1 MDDIYGPADLVNESF
16 SDPCMSEDF
25 VAASNLAK
33 ESKSSTDLSQT
44 QEVVEVFIEGRAW
57 RVFIK
62 DLDQFRKVPKDGKT
76 IFYCFAEPGGG
87 FLREFHDH
95 LAKHLGK
102 GVEVLC
108 DRRGVAA

>member
-1 MDDIYGPADLVNESF
+1 M
-16 SDPCMSEDF
+16 
-25 VAASNLAK
+25 AASNLAK

-62 DLDQFRKVPKDGKT
+62 DLDQF
-76 IFYCFAEPGGG
+76 FYCFAEPGGG